1 MTFTCEQCGAVE
13 NTANCGY
20 WNNGHQLICSV
31 CDPAI
36 GKWHNRFPR
45 RTEDGRDPETGEF
58 KPTPPNQPL
67 F

>member
-1 MTFTCEQCGAVE
+1 MQFECEECHVVE

-20 WNNGHQLICSV
+20 WNNGGKHICSL

-45 RTEDGRDPETGEF
+45 RTKDNLNPETGEPVTS
-58 KPTPPNQPL
+58 KNPPL
-67 F
+67 L